1 MSRLSC
7 SNFAKHALGL
17 DLWPKQKEI
26 LDDLFENK
34 INHAVWC
41 LGRRSSK
48 STMAA
53 IAAIYMAFCQENRF
67 SSRVRKGENYYVITI
82 ANDLKQAKIALDFI
96 RQLLVNSP
104 LEQEIV
110 RETALDI
117 TLSNNCVFQA
127 IPASARASR
136 GKAVAMAI
144 FDECAFGIDGDANR
158 GTKAIFDA
166 MSPSIAQF
174 APYSKILELSSPWL
188 ADGIFFD
195 HYMQA
200 ESGKFKGMAARKI
213 STWDINP
220 GLPWGCDFL
229 ENARMKDEE
238 TFFVEFGAEFR
249 RNNSALVA
257 AEIIDAA
264 VNQDRTTS
272 IPKRDLKGTY
282 VLALDPARG
291 GKGRDSYVAC
301 VVHYEGESLVV
312 DKFHEFEANFE
323 IAGKKEVN
331 ISEVEGWI
339 TEQHNLYDFESIVLD
354 QYNSASTIQSL
365 SKSFPISELTWS
377 VSTKMKAFGKMKEL
391 FNSGLIELPNHK
403 EAIKQ
408 LKNLGVIYR
417 QSGQWSVTGGKESS
431 IDDYCF
437 ALAAAILEA
446 TKEDSID
453 WINSLIR

>member
-1 MSRLSC
+1 MTLRC
-7 SNFAKHALGL
+7 SEFAEHALGL
-17 DLWPKQKEI
+17 TLWDKQKQI
-26 LDDLFENK
+26 LNNLFENK

-53 IAAIYMAFCQENRF
+53 IAAVYMAFCQEDHFR
-67 SSRVRKGENYYVITI
+67 RKVRKGEKYYVITI

-96 RQLLVNSP
+96 RQLIINSP

-110 RETALDI
+110 RETAMEIEL
-117 TLSNNCVFQA
+117 TNGCTFQA

-144 FDECAFGIDGDANR
+144 FDECAFGLDGDANR
-158 GTKAIFDA
+158 GTRALFDA
-166 MSPSIAQF
+166 ISPSIAQF
-174 APYSKILELSSPWL
+174 APHSKILELSSPWL
-188 ADGIFFD
+188 ADGLFHEHF
-195 HYMQA
+195 MQA
-200 ESGKFKGMAARKI
+200 KSGDFKGMSALKI
-213 STWDINP
+213 PTWEINP

-229 ENARMKDEE
+229 ENARLKDPEA
-238 TFFVEFGAEFR
+238 FAVEFGAEFKN
-249 RNNSALVA
+249 NNSSLVA
-257 AEIIDAA
+257 PEIVDIA
-264 VNQDRTTS
+264 VNKNRKDS
-272 IPKRDLKGTY
+272 IPQRDLRGTY

-291 GKGRDSYVAC
+291 GKGRDAYVAC
-301 VVHYEGESLVV
+301 IVHYEGERLVV

-323 IAGKKEVN
+323 IGGKKEVN
-331 ISEVEGWI
+331 IAEVEYWI
-339 TEQHNLYDFESIVLD
+339 TEQHRLYDFESIILD

-408 LKNLGVIYR
+408 IKNLGVIYR
-417 QSGQWSVTGGKESS
+417 QSGQWSVTGGKDSAV
-431 IDDYCF
+431 DDYCF
-437 ALAAAILEA
+437 CLAGAILQA

-453 WINSLIR
+453 WINSLLR